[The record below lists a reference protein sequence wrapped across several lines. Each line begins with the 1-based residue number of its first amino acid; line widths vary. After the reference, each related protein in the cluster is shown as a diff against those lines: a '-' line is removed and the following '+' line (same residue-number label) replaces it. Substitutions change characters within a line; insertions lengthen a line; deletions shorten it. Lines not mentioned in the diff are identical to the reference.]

1 MKINQM
7 YYKYTVHGSYGEEA
21 GTQQKSFLKRWGW
34 LMKVWVKFHVALTM
48 GISLAVFVWGEKNMA
63 QNLEMALL
71 IFVVKNKYNQNN

>member
-1 MKINQM
+1 
-7 YYKYTVHGSYGEEA
+7 
-21 GTQQKSFLKRWGW
+21 
-34 LMKVWVKFHVALTM
+34 MKVWVKFHVALTM